1 MDTTPQVIIDDS
13 ANDPHAGIWF
23 AVPGGFTE
31 LPIDALLAAPA
42 SPEADRLREALAPLA
57 EAIPDGVTRQ
67 QFIAQ
72 LASGQQLLRALREVG
87 TVHCAL
93 GVHRDDVTGSAGETL
108 HSLFTVSWRD
118 IAWAPR
124 PVSAARAVAT
134 AEQHAHVEYLE
145 LPSGPAS
152 MGETVRTPSPDFG
165 LPPTPLLQIHAHLP
179 HPDGK
184 RLAVLTLSTTAVER
198 RAQYRAILHNIA
210 ELTSFESPL
219 SEGQNKSTLN
229 S

>member
-1 MDTTPQVIIDDS
+1 MDTAPNLIIDDS
-13 ANDPHAGIWF
+13 ASDPNAGIWF

-31 LPIDALLAAPA
+31 LPIDVLLANPA
-42 SPEADRLREALAPLA
+42 SAEADRLRQALSPLV
-57 EAIPDGVTRQ
+57 EAIPDGVAKQ

-93 GVHRDDVTGSAGETL
+93 GVHRDDIAEGSGGTL

-124 PVSAARAVAT
+124 SVSAARAVAT
-134 AEQHAHVEYLE
+134 AQHHAHVEYLD
-145 LPSGPAS
+145 LPGGPAS
-152 MGETVRTPSPDFG
+152 MGETVRTPSIESG
-165 LPPTPLLQIHAHLP
+165 LPPTPLLQVHAYLP
-179 HPDGK
+179 HPDHK
-184 RLAVLTLSTTAVER
+184 RMAVLTLSTTAVER
-198 RAQYRAILHNIA
+198 RVQYRAILHSIA

-219 SEGQNKSTLN
+219 DEGQKEQ
-229 S
+229 

>member
-1 MDTTPQVIIDDS
+1 MEMTYRVFLDDS
-13 ANDPHAGIWF
+13 ASDPSAGVWF

-31 LPIDALLAAPA
+31 LPIDILLAEPA
-42 SPEADRLREALAPLA
+42 SAEAERLQQALAPLV

-87 TVHCAL
+87 AVHCSL
-93 GVHRDDVTGSAGETL
+93 GTHRDDTVGNNGEIL

-118 IAWAPR
+118 IAWSPR
-124 PVSAARAVAT
+124 AVSAARAVAT
-134 AEQHAHVEYLE
+134 ADQHSNIEYVD

-152 MGETVRTPSPDFG
+152 MGEMLRTPNPETG
-165 LPPTPLLQIHAHLP
+165 LLPTPMLQIYAYLP
-179 HPDGK
+179 HPDCK
-184 RLAVLTLSTTAVER
+184 RMAVLMLSTTTVER
-198 RAQYRAILHNIA
+198 REQYREILRQIA

-219 SEGQNKSTLN
+219 VDA
-229 S
+229 